1 LTVGSYFALVNG
13 FMRFGL
19 RLILN
24 SSVARGTGKSIL
36 IALIAFLSAI
46 VLAANSAQASC
57 GDYVMIGGHE
67 GNALAGGPMAKTT
80 DRSDGPAPAPCS
92 GPECRR
98 NAPAA
103 PMTPP
108 VKSNNLESRCF
119 GALFDLTSAS
129 ADADR
134 GIWRDE
140 IHIAIPDPAL
150 SRIFHPPR

>member
-1 LTVGSYFALVNG
+1 MPAKRAGCPHDA
-13 FMRFGL
+13 
-19 RLILN
+19 
-24 SSVARGTGKSIL
+24 AGKK
-36 IALIAFLSAI
+36 
-46 VLAANSAQASC
+46 QQ
-57 GDYVMIGGHE
+57 
-67 GNALAGGPMAKTT
+67 
-80 DRSDGPAPAPCS
+80 S
-92 GPECRR
+92 GEPLLWR
-98 NAPAA
+98 
-103 PMTPP
+103 PP

>member
-1 LTVGSYFALVNG
+1 
-13 FMRFGL
+13 MRFGL

-36 IALIAFLSAI
+36 IALIAFVSAI
-46 VLAANSAQASC
+46 AIATNSAQASC

-67 GNALAGGPMAKTT
+67 GNALAGGPIAKTT
-80 DRSDGPAPAPCS
+80 EQTDGPAPAPCS

-108 VKSNNLESRCF
+108 VKSNNLESRYF
-119 GALFDLTSAS
+119 GTLFDVISIS
-129 ADADR
+129 GDADR
-134 GIWRDE
+134 RIWRDE
-140 IHIAIPDPAL
+140 ICMAIPDPAL